1 MNRYKAFIKI
11 METGSFSRAAETLG
25 YTQSALS
32 QMVRTLEK
40 ELSTTLLLR
49 SRTGITLTADG
60 REYLPYIQ
68 SIANAQREL
77 EVKFSEMQG
86 LQSGLIRIGTF
97 TSVSRTWL
105 PRLMKLFKERYPY
118 VQFVLSAGGLQQHK
132 PVGGRGERWI
142 LVLPIPMSDQGSTVI
157 PLCVD
162 RMKAVTLR

>member
-11 METGSFSRAAETLG
+11 VETGSFSRAAETLG

-32 QMVRTLEK
+32 QMVHTLEK

-97 TSVSRTWL
+97 TQL
-105 PRLMKLFKERYPY
+105 
-118 VQFVLSAGGLQQHK
+118 
-132 PVGGRGERWI
+132 
-142 LVLPIPMSDQGSTVI
+142 
-157 PLCVD
+157 
-162 RMKAVTLR
+162 